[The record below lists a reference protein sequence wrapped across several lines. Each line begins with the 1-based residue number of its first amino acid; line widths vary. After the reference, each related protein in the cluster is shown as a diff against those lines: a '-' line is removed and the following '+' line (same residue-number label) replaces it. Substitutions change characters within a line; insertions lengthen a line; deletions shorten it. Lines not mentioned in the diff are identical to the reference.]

1 MRQILTSIR
10 LALSALLRSKI
21 RSALTSLGILIGI
34 AAVVVVTAL
43 GTGARKIV
51 SDQIE
56 SLGSNLLFVFYK
68 PVTKS
73 GARGRLGT
81 GGGLSDRDA
90 ETIRRE
96 ASAIDDVTV
105 YSDVNA
111 QVVSEYGNGKITVV
125 GADGS
130 YFRVRSFE
138 IDRGRAFTDS
148 EEQTKAK
155 VVVIGPTAIEKLF
168 GNLDPIGHWIRVGK
182 HPFRIVGTLKTK
194 GQSPFEDQDDR
205 IIMPIGT
212 WRSRVVPTNG
222 DRIQLIMA
230 TAKSAGA
237 NKQAVRQ
244 VDAILRQRRGFLQDE
259 EPDFRI
265 RTQEE
270 FQKSQEAIFGILTA
284 LLLSVA
290 AISLFVGGVGVMNIM
305 LVNVTERTREIG
317 IRMAIG
323 AKPGD
328 IRLQF
333 LLESIVLTLFG
344 GFAGVAL
351 AAGLIALL
359 RAKLGWAMSVSPTA
373 VAVAVATSVVV
384 GLVFGFWPA
393 RRAARLDPIEAL
405 RHE

>member
-1 MRQILTSIR
+1 MRRILSTIR
-10 LALSALLRSKI
+10 IALSALLRSKI

-56 SLGSNLLFVFYK
+56 SLGSNLLFIFYK

-81 GGGLSDRDA
+81 GGGLTDRDA
-90 ETIRRE
+90 QTVRRE
-96 ASAIDDVTV
+96 ASAIDGVTV
-105 YSDVNA
+105 YSDVKA
-111 QVVSEYGNGKITVV
+111 QVVSEYGNGKIDVV
-125 GADGS
+125 GTDGS
-130 YFRVRSFE
+130 YFRVRSFQLE
-138 IDRGRAFTDS
+138 RGRWFTPS

-155 VVVIGPTAIEKLF
+155 VVVIGPTAIDKLF

-182 HPFRIVGTLKTK
+182 HPFRVVGTLKTK

-205 IIMPIGT
+205 IIMPMGT

-222 DRIQLIMA
+222 DRIQMMMA
-230 TAKSAGA
+230 TAKSAERTGE
-237 NKQAVRQ
+237 AVRQ
-244 VDAILRQRRGFLQDE
+244 VDAILRQRRGFVEDE

-265 RTQEE
+265 RTQQE
-270 FQKSQEAIFGILTA
+270 FQKSQEAVFGILTA

-359 RAKLGWAMSVSPTA
+359 RAKLGWAMSVSPMA
-373 VAVAVATSVVV
+373 VGVAVTTSVIV

>member
-270 FQKSQEAIFGILTA
+270 SQKSQEAIFGILTA